1 MKRNCMWIVCAG
13 LALSSCRP
21 GARNEASAVP
31 KSAKEEPHKEAVSH
45 WTTKTELFMEY
56 PTLVAGIKGRFAVH
70 FTSLQT
76 FKPQKTGKVEVTLR
90 SKDGSMET
98 FTAAAPS
105 RPGIFG
111 VDVQAK
117 TAGEFEMIVAL
128 SAPDVTDRHDLGAV
142 RVYPDANTAE
152 HVDQPP
158 KEETVAF
165 LKEQQWALDFAT
177 EVVSDRPAR
186 EVMRV
191 PAEISPRA
199 GGEAEVTAPFSGRLA
214 SSSVPPIGT
223 TVEKGQIMATIVSP
237 TSSPWELPALELTKT
252 EAEAALQLARKER
265 QRAERLLNAGAGP
278 ARRVDEARF
287 AEQTAEARVTAASA
301 RLAQYQA
308 SREASGYPATT
319 TPFQLRA
326 PITGLITETHG
337 ASGSNVESGTVLFK
351 IMDADTVYVSAIV
364 PESELPRI
372 AQFREAELEVP
383 GGQTTRKLNRLVS
396 VGRLVDPSTRTFRV
410 IYEASNADRSLAI
423 GQTVFA
429 RLLGPTGKP
438 QPAVP
443 VSAVVD
449 DGGRPVV
456 FIQLDGEAFIRR
468 PVKLGQTEGR
478 YVQIA
483 EGIKPGDRV
492 VSRGAYLIRLSAMSN
507 QIPAH
512 GHVH

>member
-1 MKRNCMWIVCAG
+1 MTRNCKWIVCAG
-13 LALSSCRP
+13 LVLSSCRP
-21 GARNEASAVP
+21 GAQNEVSAVP

-45 WTTKTELFMEY
+45 WTGKTELFMEY
-56 PTLVAGIKGRFAVH
+56 PPLVAGVKSRFAVH

-76 FKPQKTGKVEVTLR
+76 FQAQKAGKVEVILR
-90 SKDGSMET
+90 SKDGSTEV

-111 VDVQAK
+111 VDVQPK
-117 TAGEFEMIVAL
+117 RSGEFAMTVAL
-128 SAPDVTDRHDLGAV
+128 SADDVLDRHELGAV
-142 RVYPDANTAE
+142 TVYPDAKTAVHE
-152 HVDQPP
+152 DEPSN
-158 KEETVAF
+158 EETIAF

-177 EVVSDRPAR
+177 EVVKNRPAR

-191 PAEISPRA
+191 PAEISPRV

-214 SSSVPPIGT
+214 SSTVPPIGT
-223 TVEKGQIMATIVSP
+223 TVQKGQVMATIVSP
-237 TSSPWELPALELTKT
+237 ASSPSELPVLELAKA

-265 QRAERLLNAGAGP
+265 QRAERLLGAGAGP
-278 ARRVDEARF
+278 ARKVDEARF
-287 AEQTAEARVTAASA
+287 AEQTAEARVTAATV

-308 SREASGYPATT
+308 SREASGYSATT
-319 TPFQLRA
+319 QPFVLRA
-326 PITGLITETHG
+326 PITGLMTESHA
-337 ASGSNVESGTVLFK
+337 ASGSDVQAGTVLFR
-351 IMDADTVYVSAIV
+351 IINADTVYVSAIV
-364 PESELPRI
+364 PEAELPRI
-372 AQFREAELEVP
+372 AQFREAELEMP
-383 GGQTTRKLNRLVS
+383 GGPTTRKLNRLVS
-396 VGRLVDPSTRTFRV
+396 VGRVVDPDTRTFRL
-410 IYEASNADRSLAI
+410 IFEAPNEDRSLAI
-423 GQTVFA
+423 NQTVYA
-429 RLLGPTGKP
+429 RLLGPVGKP

-443 VSAVVD
+443 ASAIVD

-456 FIQLDGEAFIRR
+456 FVQLEGEAFIRK
-468 PVKLGQTEGR
+468 PVKLGQTEGS